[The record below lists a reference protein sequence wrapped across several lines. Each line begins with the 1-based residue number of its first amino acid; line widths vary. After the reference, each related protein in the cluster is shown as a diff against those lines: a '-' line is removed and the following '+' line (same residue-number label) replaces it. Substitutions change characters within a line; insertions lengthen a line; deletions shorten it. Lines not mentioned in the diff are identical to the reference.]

1 VIHGISAI
9 APNPLSLKRFRRF
22 KTNAA
27 PIRVGFL
34 RRFGSPSQRGGD
46 GALCL
51 IESALFSYLF
61 LGREGI

>member
-27 PIRVGFL
+27 PFRVGFL
-34 RRFGSPSQRGGD
+34 CRFGGLSQGD
-46 GALCL
+46 STGALCL
-51 IESALFSYLF
+51 IQSALFSYLF
-61 LGREGI
+61 WV

>member
-1 VIHGISAI
+1 VIHGISVI

-34 RRFGSPSQRGGD
+34 RRFGSPSQRDSD
-46 GALCL
+46 GALGL
-51 IESALFSYLF
+51 IESAFFSYQF
-61 LGREGI
+61 WVERE